1 MVEDGF
7 TVMSDGTGTPITA
20 GDGPRFTM
28 GVGTALASMGGIGFR
43 DIAGALLGFTGDLPT
58 GTLDGPRF
66 LQVVIMLLA

>member
-1 MVEDGF
+1 
-7 TVMSDGTGTPITA
+7 
-20 GDGPRFTM
+20 M

-58 GTLDGPRF
+58 GTLVGPLF